1 MLRRNIRRIAVLG
14 VGVLTV
20 IGATVAGV
28 APSADA
34 TSSVTVEANLCYQ
47 SSRSTCV
54 DGASHQFD
62 AYLPSGATQKTPGVI
77 LIHGGGFIGGDKST
91 FANIATKLAG
101 DGFAVFSINYRLD
114 SSSVVGFPMES
125 QDVMAAI
132 SYVRSHARSFN
143 VDPNRLG
150 SFGSSA
156 GATLAVYSAMKA
168 NQSDPSARVLADVGW
183 SGGYDFTVGTS
194 GAVDPEQLQNA
205 EYYLGCSNPADPVCA
220 ATATAASAVSLVQ
233 AGDPA
238 TLLANSTD
246 YQVGCEIVDPAQAR
260 EMASDLTAVGVPVQ
274 LDLNAACAHATGY
287 GNIELAPT
295 VAFLEAHLFVA
306 PVIRS
311 HASHTFRE
319 GTAGTFTVKS
329 KADPTATLTESGP
342 LPNGIT
348 FVDQGNGDAV
358 LAGTPAAGTA
368 GTYPMTIRA
377 TNGGA
382 PDAVQQFSLVV
393 SAPRH

>member
-1 MLRRNIRRIAVLG
+1 MPRRNIRRIAVLG
-14 VGVLTV
+14 VGVV
-20 IGATVAGV
+20 IGATVVGV
-28 APSADA
+28 APPADA
-34 TSSVTVEANLCYQ
+34 TGAVTVEANLCYQ
-47 SSRSTCV
+47 SNRGSCV
-54 DGASHQFD
+54 DGASHGFD

-91 FANIATKLAG
+91 FASIATKLAD
-101 DGFAVFSINYRLD
+101 DGFAAFSINYRLD
-114 SSSVVGFPMES
+114 SSTVVGFPMES

-132 SYVRSHARSFN
+132 SYVRTHARSFN
-143 VDPNRLG
+143 IDPDRLG

-168 NQSDPSARVLADVGW
+168 YQSDPSARVLADVGW
-183 SGGYDFTVGTS
+183 SGGYDFTVGAS

-205 EYYLGCSNPADPVCA
+205 EYYLGCSNPADPVCT

-246 YQVGCEIVDPAQAR
+246 YQVGCEIVDPSQAQ
-260 EMASDLTAVGVPVQ
+260 EMASDLTAAGVPVQ
-274 LDLNAACAHATGY
+274 LDLNAECAHATGY
-287 GNIELAPT
+287 ANIELAPT
-295 VAFLEAHLFVA
+295 VAFLEARLFVA
-306 PVIRS
+306 PVIKS

-319 GTAGTFTVKS
+319 GTVGTFTVKS
-329 KADPTATLTESGP
+329 KADPTAALSESGP
-342 LPNGIT
+342 LPTGIT

-358 LAGTPAAGTA
+358 LGGTPGTGTV
-368 GTYPMTIRA
+368 GTYPITVRA
-377 TNGGA
+377 ANGGA

-393 SAPRH
+393 SAPRQ